1 MTGDRARRV
10 ERPDSAVIQDDT
22 TARHHASEPRR
33 SADELSRR
41 KNQRKAAAWA
51 LRWALQWMTSSDQ
64 AAKEKESEVT
74 SKRTLAAIKERLA
87 DAFSTGNHTVARGA
101 FLELLRAGKA
111 WLFEVR
117 ESANRSDEELAERFT
132 DALESLERTL
142 RRNDEIAAFAP
153 FLIGER
159 VEVEQI
165 EYGPRVVWAEA
176 TILDY
181 RPAAFRGRLHS
192 SPRALE
198 YLVKDEQGEESWRA
212 QEGIRKTTRR

>member
-1 MTGDRARRV
+1 MAGDRAGRSDLA
-10 ERPDSAVIQDDT
+10 DSAMSQDKA
-22 TARHHASEPRR
+22 TARHRAGEPPRG
-33 SADELSRR
+33 AEELERR
-41 KNQRKAAAWA
+41 KKQRKAAALA
-51 LRWALQWMTSSDQ
+51 LRWALQWMTSAGQ
-64 AAKEKESEVT
+64 ARKEKESEVT